1 MHLAQAMESALM
13 RCKNERAD
21 KRLAAT
27 EGCKRQFALI
37 LQSRSSDGQLH
48 SGPMNS
54 PFEHGHYSR
63 FLKGVG

>member
-1 MHLAQAMESALM
+1 M

-21 KRLAAT
+21 KRLAT
-27 EGCKRQFALI
+27 TGGCKRQFALI
-37 LQSRSSDGQLH
+37 LQSRSSDGELH